1 MAATVERIEIS
12 RRPEDV
18 FTYVLE
24 PLYYREWDDS
34 VVSAHRE
41 DPSPLAVGSMTTV
54 LHRMGPW
61 KVPATEEVIEFN
73 PPWQFTNRG
82 VSGPLAGVASC
93 TVEPLNGGRRSRLTI
108 ALEIEARGLGKLL
121 LPFARLRARRALP
134 KQLKKLKEILDGGGV
149 ISDGRQKPG
158 ARA

>member
-1 MAATVERIEIS
+1 
-12 RRPEDV
+12 
-18 FTYVLE
+18 
-24 PLYYREWDDS
+24 
-34 VVSAHRE
+34 
-41 DPSPLAVGSMTTV
+41 
-54 LHRMGPW
+54 MGPW

-73 PPWQFTNRG
+73 PPRQFTNRG
-82 VSGPLAGVASC
+82 VGGPLAGVARC

-121 LPFARLRARRALP
+121 LPFARLRARRAFP

-149 ISDGRQKPG
+149 IADGRQKPG